1 MAKRPRRSPQD
12 NERESGQ
19 KSVTGLYLYFSVFLS
34 GGSILVM
41 EIAAGRVL
49 APHFGNT
56 LYTWTSMIGIILAA
70 LSLGYSI
77 GGRLADRNPSSK
89 LFFSLMLG
97 GAGLVG
103 GMYWFIYLRRG
114 AGR

>member
-1 MAKRPRRSPQD
+1 MARQPRRAP
-12 NERESGQ
+12 ESET
-19 KSVTGLYLYFSVFLS
+19 KNMAGLYLYFSVFLS

-41 EIAAGRVL
+41 EIAAARVL

-77 GGRLADRNPSSK
+77 GGRLADRNPSTR
-89 LFFSLMLG
+89 LFFLLMLG
-97 GAGLVG
+97 GAGLVALVPA
-103 GMYWFIYLRRG
+103 LRG
-114 AGR
+114 ILLPTMEESLSL